1 MRNDRETRLEE
12 ARERSLIYSSS
23 EILVLTIR
31 FRSSEYLSFEI
42 MPILLCLHM
51 LLGSAVVF
59 LYLFLLF
66 LNYIQGGVHKG
77 QGNWT
82 QTDRDNIIQGTATG
96 NPHWMPSHYCDY
108 CDGLSIGVCVEK

>member
-51 LLGSAVVF
+51 LLGSVAGF

-66 LNYIQGGVHKG
+66 LNYYQGGVHKG
-77 QGNWT
+77 QWKWT
-82 QTDRDNIIQGTATG
+82 QSDRDNIIQGTATG
-96 NPHWMPSHYCDY
+96 NSHWMSSHYCDY
-108 CDGLSIGVCVEK
+108 CDGLSIGACVGK

>member
-51 LLGSAVVF
+51 LLGSVAGF

-66 LNYIQGGVHKG
+66 LKYFQARFTRSKG
-77 QGNWT
+77 NGPSLIVT
-82 QTDRDNIIQGTATG
+82 ILYREPRPGISTGCHRIIAIIA
-96 NPHWMPSHYCDY
+96 MAS
-108 CDGLSIGVCVEK
+108 L